1 MDKAVGYTGLFNDRP
16 VAAAGVFLL
25 WRGVGEGWGVFSKVP
40 PKVGRQLALEMRRR
54 LKPFMQQNELHRIQ
68 AAVDMSFTQALRLT
82 NTVGLSFESV
92 MEAYGSDGRDYA
104 RFAKVT

>member
-1 MDKAVGYTGLFNDRP
+1 
-16 VAAAGVFLL
+16 
-25 WRGVGEGWGVFSKVP
+25 
-40 PKVGRQLALEMRRR
+40 
-54 LKPFMQQNELHRIQ
+54 MQQNELHRIQ